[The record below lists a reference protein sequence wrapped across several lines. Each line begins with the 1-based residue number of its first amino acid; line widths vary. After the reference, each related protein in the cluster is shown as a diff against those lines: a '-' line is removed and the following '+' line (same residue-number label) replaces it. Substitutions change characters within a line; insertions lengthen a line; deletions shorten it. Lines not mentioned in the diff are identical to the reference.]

1 MPIEIEVAL
10 GVLFLFS
17 LLWAIVMS
25 MANAEKILDRLSDHP
40 EGTGEKNRS
49 GMKKI
54 EEFRERMETFKYMA
68 NDSESV
74 RLADGFLEWIDA
86 IDNEFCEER
95 TNLQLKIK
103 VLEESVK
110 TWTNECYEAMA
121 KATELKESAKS
132 WEQKYNEANVEAMKI
147 RVDSG
152 QKLRAAQEETNEW
165 KRKYFEPKKEDPLY
179 DAGLLYCGGRDA
191 DGMLQKCWDPI
202 VTIQMPRD
210 VYTEQKAKFES
221 QAKEIE
227 ALKKQLEIERS
238 VVKFS
243 GLDTY
248 VVHAWK
254 GDSLWKIYRYAPSEE
269 ALYDQLHRDGYCR
282 IDYTR
287 KVEA

>member
-1 MPIEIEVAL
+1 MPIELEVAL

-17 LLWAIVMS
+17 LLWAIVMG

-40 EGTGEKNRS
+40 EGAGEKNRS

-54 EEFRERMETFKYMA
+54 EEFREHMETFKYMA

-95 TNLQLKIK
+95 TKLQLEI
-103 VLEESVK
+103 
-110 TWTNECYEAMA
+110 EA
-121 KATELKESAKS
+121 LKESAKS
-132 WEQKYNEANVEAMKI
+132 WEQKYNEANVEAMII
-147 RVDSG
+147 RVDSDL
-152 QKLRAAQEETNEW
+152 KLREAQEKGNEW
-165 KRKYFEPKKEDPLY
+165 KHKYLKVEKAKDTLY
-179 DAGLLYCGGRDA
+179 EGGLLFCDGRDA
-191 DGMLQKCWDPI
+191 DGKLQKYGYPI
-202 VTIQMPRD
+202 VTIQMPHD

-221 QAKEIE
+221 QAKELAE
-227 ALKKQLEIERS
+227 AKEQLEFARG
-238 VVKFS
+238 VARLS
-243 GLDTY
+243 GLKIY
-248 VVHAWK
+248 EVHAWK

-287 KVEA
+287 KVEE